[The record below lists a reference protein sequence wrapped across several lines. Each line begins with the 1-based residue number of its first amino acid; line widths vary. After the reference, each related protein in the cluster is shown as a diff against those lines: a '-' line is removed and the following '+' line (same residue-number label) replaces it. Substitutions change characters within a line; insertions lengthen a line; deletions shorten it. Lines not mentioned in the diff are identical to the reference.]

1 MAHNIIFYENSK
13 GISEIWNFL
22 ETLRKKSVTNKD
34 ARIQYKQALLHIE
47 LLQLNGTQLPNNIT
61 KHIDENIWELRP
73 GNNRI
78 FYFFCDTDGF
88 ILLHSFRKKTQKTP
102 IREIEK
108 AKSERD
114 DYLSRKEQ
122 NRLWKHGMNIK
133 NI

>member
-1 MAHNIIFYENSK
+1 MYSGEIMAHNIIFYENSK

-122 NRLWKHGMNIK
+122 NRL
-133 NI
+133 